1 MKGFRDFSIK
11 ARLYGLVAVAVLG
24 FTSVLVVSAWLTGRY
39 EVNGPLYN
47 RLLTRKNV
55 MAEYDPAALALVQ
68 PKLTVAHMLLA
79 KGPDEVRGYTEQF
92 RREEKRFRERQAY
105 WRKEL
110 FEGPTKQALET
121 GVYPP
126 AEEFFRLA
134 DTEFLPLMA
143 KGDREAAAKLVVGKM
158 RPLYLQHMAAI
169 DQAIRVGN
177 EQTAAEESEIAREVK
192 TGRLLLLAIGIGTV

>member
-1 MKGFRDFSIK
+1 MKGLGDLSIK
-11 ARLYGLVAVAVLG
+11 ARLYGLVAIAVVG
-24 FTSVLVVSAWLTGRY
+24 FTTVLVVSSWLSGRY

-55 MAEYDPAALALVQ
+55 MAEYDPAALVLVR
-68 PKLTVAHMLLA
+68 PKLTVAHLLLA
-79 KGPDEVRGYTEQF
+79 KGPEEVRSYTEQF
-92 RREEKRFRERQAY
+92 RKEEARFRERQAY

-110 FEGPTKQALET
+110 FEGPTKQALENW
-121 GVYPP
+121 VYPP

-143 KGDREAAAKLVVGKM
+143 KGDREAATQLVFGKM

-169 DQAIRVGN
+169 D
-177 EQTAAEESEIAREVK
+177 
-192 TGRLLLLAIGIGTV
+192 